1 MCTRSREARL
11 RDEPSKV
18 ENSGA
23 GKRPRHERQ
32 RGQHR
37 QERQTERIKRLWV
50 QVKSVIERGKW
61 TTVQS
66 GKKKRPKN

>member
-1 MCTRSREARL
+1 MDTQFLCTRSREARL
-11 RDEPSKV
+11 RDEPSKA

-37 QERQTERIKRLWV
+37 EERQTERIKRLWG
-50 QVKSVIERGKW
+50 QECNR
-61 TTVQS
+61 
-66 GKKKRPKN
+66 KRKMDNSSKR